1 VTASEAGQQK
11 RLLLLD
17 NDWQAVDSIP
27 INIGRKYYR
36 VSTPA
41 AASNAGLASTSSVGA
56 ADVTPKSDVAETK
69 SDQGVLEGQQPTE
82 AAEAAAAEAA
92 AAAAAAAARG
102 VLPMDLGAVKVMLS
116 SGELQAGS
124 LVHVQAE
131 QDDGSESD
139 VQQLVQM
146 LRDNGEQLRLCLVHC
161 LAWEP
166 RARLPS

>member
-1 VTASEAGQQK
+1 LPFCFVAVTASEAGQQK

-41 AASNAGLASTSSVGA
+41 AASNAGLVGTSSTLA
-56 ADVTPKSDVAETK
+56 AAPAEKNDRDVEG
-69 SDQGVLEGQQPTE
+69 SDQQGTATE
-82 AAEAAAAEAA
+82 AAEAA

-102 VLPMDLGAVKVMLS
+102 VLPMDVGAVQAMLS

-146 LRDNGEQLRLCLVHC
+146 LRDNGEHLWLC
-161 LAWEP
+161 P
-166 RARLPS
+166 GIIKK